1 MNLMA
6 CHASAECNKTAR
18 LAATP
23 RQWRLALA
31 YVAFMSLTA
40 PALAVGDGSPTP
52 KAVVAPHED
61 KSEKLPADL
70 SGRKKVGRAS
80 VYARRF
86 AGHKMANGKPMEPSE
101 NNAASK
107 TLPMGTTAK
116 VTNVETGK
124 SAVVKIED
132 RGPYV
137 KGRILDLSPST
148 AQKIGVDPKE
158 GVAKVS
164 VEPIAVP
171 LPDGNVKPGVAAHD
185 AASH

>member
-6 CHASAECNKTAR
+6 CHASAEGNKTPPSAGM
-18 LAATP
+18 P
-23 RQWRLALA
+23 RQWWVALA
-31 YVAFMSLTA
+31 YCACMSLTA
-40 PALAVGDGSPTP
+40 PASALGDDSPTP
-52 KAVVAPHED
+52 KVVVAPHED

-70 SGRKKVGRAS
+70 SGREKVGKAS

-86 AGHKMANGKPMEPSE
+86 AGHKMANGKPMEPTE

-185 AASH
+185 PANH

>member
-1 MNLMA
+1 MG
-6 CHASAECNKTAR
+6 
-18 LAATP
+18 LAAPAIT
-23 RQWRLALA
+23 LGDD
-31 YVAFMSLTA
+31 SLT
-40 PALAVGDGSPTP
+40 P
-52 KAVVAPHED
+52 KVVVAPHEN

-70 SGRKKVGRAS
+70 SGRKKVGKAS

-86 AGHKMANGKPMEPSE
+86 AGHKMADGKLMEPTE

-148 AQKIGVDPKE
+148 AQKIGVDPNE
-158 GVAKVS
+158 GVVKVS
-164 VEPIAVP
+164 IEPIAVQ

-185 AASH
+185 PATR

>member
-1 MNLMA
+1 
-6 CHASAECNKTAR
+6 
-18 LAATP
+18 
-23 RQWRLALA
+23 
-31 YVAFMSLTA
+31 
-40 PALAVGDGSPTP
+40 
-52 KAVVAPHED
+52 
-61 KSEKLPADL
+61 
-70 SGRKKVGRAS
+70 
-80 VYARRF
+80 
-86 AGHKMANGKPMEPSE
+86 MANGKPMEPSE

-164 VEPIAVP
+164 VEPVAVP

>member
-6 CHASAECNKTAR
+6 CHASVECTKGLR
-18 LAATP
+18 AAAMG
-23 RQWRLALA
+23 RRWCLALA
-31 YVAFMSLTA
+31 YGACMSLAA
-40 PALAVGDGSPTP
+40 PTLAVGDDSPTP
-52 KAVVAPHED
+52 KVVVAPHED

-70 SGRKKVGRAS
+70 SGRKKVGKAS

-86 AGHKMANGKPMEPSE
+86 AGHKMADGKPMELTE

-148 AQKIGVDPKE
+148 AQKIGVGPTE

-171 LPDGNVKPGVAAHD
+171 LPDGKVKRGVAAHD
-185 AASH
+185 PANH